1 MTVQDFKVQ
10 ATRLR
15 ALQPHLTQ
23 VQALQMIARLHGH
36 RDWQTARAA
45 LERPVAGT
53 YLVTVAVHDAVTVEP
68 TLTIQPAQR
77 HAGLGAAYAA
87 MREAV
92 RTQVG
97 VLGLARAPGS
107 SGPDITALEEA
118 ALHTLEDA
126 QRRQDPAAQV
136 TVALSTVLDA
146 PDFSVALHELSGL
159 PCPAVPAAP
168 DGPVPVFTVATV
180 EEGAAYAD
188 VLPVTAYSP
197 DEVVSC
203 VRRTL
208 AANFEASLSAEGE
221 THLRQACAQGAE
233 AARDPDADLWSGGAV
248 QLAPG
253 TVTVL
258 NVVTFLPARPHL
270 A

>member
-1 MTVQDFKVQ
+1 MTVQELKAQ
-10 ATRLR
+10 AARLR
-15 ALQPHLTQ
+15 TLQPDLSQ
-23 VQALQMIARLHGH
+23 VQALQMIARLHGY
-36 RDWQTARAA
+36 RDWQTAKAA
-45 LERPVAGT
+45 LERPAPNT
-53 YLVTVAVHDAVTVEP
+53 YLVTVAVHDAETDTP
-68 TLTIQPAQR
+68 TLTIKPAWQC
-77 HAGLGAAYAA
+77 AGLSAAYAA
-87 MREAV
+87 ARDAV
-92 RTQVG
+92 RTQVDA
-97 VLGLARAPGS
+97 LGLAEPGD
-107 SGPDITALEEA
+107 SGADVTALEEA
-118 ALHTLEDA
+118 ALTTLRNA
-126 QRRQDPAAQV
+126 QRRQEPAAQV
-136 TVALSTVLDA
+136 TVPLSTVLRA
-146 PDFSVALHELSGL
+146 PDFTVDLQHVSGL
-159 PCPAVPAAP
+159 AWTAPPPAP

-188 VLPVTAYSP
+188 VLPVAAYSP

-208 AANFEASLSAEGE
+208 AASFEVALSAEGE

-270 A
+270 N